1 MSEQGRTTDRRAH
14 PRQDAAAEVE
24 IVIDS
29 APGVKDLDGKS
40 IMCRTADVSLR
51 GVRLLTDVMLPVG
64 AYLKLRIKL
73 PRQQERYRQAG
84 KVMWCR
90 PNRDPAAGAA
100 HHAGIEFSL
109 TGNPDFDAWRG
120 ALLRLFEEGAGG

>member
-1 MSEQGRTTDRRAH
+1 MSDTGHASERRTH
-14 PRQDAAAEVE
+14 PRLDAAADVE

-29 APGVKDLDGKS
+29 APGVKELDGKS
-40 IMCRTADVSLR
+40 VMCRTADVSLR
-51 GVRLLTDVMLPVG
+51 GVRLLTDVTLPVG

-84 KVMWCR
+84 RVVWCR
-90 PNRDPAAGAA
+90 PNRDPAAGVS

-109 TGNPDFDAWRG
+109 GGNPDFDAWRG